1 MLVKVAAGVILR
13 NDSVFI
19 ALRKSNQHQGDLWE
33 FPGGKCESS
42 ESAEVASNR
51 LHCDNEAVYD
61 ALLGRE
67 KLGSTGIGNGIA
79 IPHCRLES
87 ANHTAIVVMSLQ
99 TPIDFD
105 SIDKRA
111 VDLIFALIVPP
122 HECDQHLATLAQIAE
137 LAQSPESLDK
147 LRTAQSNQDLFA
159 IFDSLI

>member
-1 MLVKVAAGVILR
+1 MSLKSLLKPELVLAKQDIVSKKRVLE
-13 NDSVFI
+13 NI
-19 ALRKSNQHQGDLWE
+19 ASAVSDRMH
-33 FPGGKCESS
+33 CE
-42 ESAEVASNR
+42 
-51 LHCDNEAVYD
+51 NEAVYE

-87 ANHTAIVVMSLQ
+87 ANRTAIVVMSLQ

-122 HECDQHLATLAQIAE
+122 HECDQHLSTLAKIAE
-137 LAQSPESLDK
+137 LAQSPESLEK
-147 LRTAQSNQDLFA
+147 LRAAQTDNELFDV
-159 IFDSLI
+159 FDSLI

>member
-1 MLVKVAAGVILR
+1 MPLNSLVKAELVLAKQDIVSKKRVL
-13 NDSVFI
+13 
-19 ALRKSNQHQGDLWE
+19 
-33 FPGGKCESS
+33 ESL
-42 ESAEVASNR
+42 AEITSNR

-105 SIDKRA
+105 SIDKQP

-122 HECDQHLATLAQIAE
+122 NECDQHLSTLAQIAE
-137 LAQSPESLDK
+137 LAQSPDALSKLRAAKNNEDLYTSFESL
-147 LRTAQSNQDLFA
+147 
-159 IFDSLI
+159 I

>member
-1 MLVKVAAGVILR
+1 MSLKSLLKPELVLAKQDIVSKKRVLE
-13 NDSVFI
+13 NI
-19 ALRKSNQHQGDLWE
+19 ASAVSDRMH
-33 FPGGKCESS
+33 CE
-42 ESAEVASNR
+42 
-51 LHCDNEAVYD
+51 NEAVYE

-87 ANHTAIVVMSLQ
+87 ANRTAIVVMSLQ
-99 TPIDFD
+99 SPIDFD

-122 HECDQHLATLAQIAE
+122 QECDQHLSTLAKIAE
-137 LAQSPESLDK
+137 LAQSPESLEK
-147 LRTAQSNQDLFA
+147 LRAAQTDNELFD

>member
-1 MLVKVAAGVILR
+1 MPLKSLLKTELVLAKQDIVSKKRVLENLADI
-13 NDSVFI
+13 
-19 ALRKSNQHQGDLWE
+19 
-33 FPGGKCESS
+33 
-42 ESAEVASNR
+42 ASNK
-51 LHCDNEAVYD
+51 LHCNNEAIYD

-99 TPIDFD
+99 KPIDFD

-122 HECDQHLATLAQIAE
+122 HECDEHLESLAQIAE
-137 LAQSPESLDK
+137 LAQSPQSLDQ
-147 LRTAQSNQDLFA
+147 LRTAQSNEELYT

>member
-1 MLVKVAAGVILR
+1 MSLKTLLKADLVLAKQEIVSKKRVLESIAETAA
-13 NDSVFI
+13 
-19 ALRKSNQHQGDLWE
+19 
-33 FPGGKCESS
+33 
-42 ESAEVASNR
+42 NR
-51 LHCDNEAVYD
+51 LHCNNEEIYD

-99 TPIDFD
+99 SPIDFD

-122 HECDQHLATLAQIAE
+122 NECDQHLASLAQIAE
-137 LAQSPESLDK
+137 LAQSAEALEK
-147 LRTAQSNQDLFA
+147 LRSAQSNQELFD
-159 IFDSLI
+159 IFESLI

>member
-1 MLVKVAAGVILR
+1 MSLKSLLKAELVLAKQDIVSKKRVLE
-13 NDSVFI
+13 SI
-19 ALRKSNQHQGDLWE
+19 AD
-33 FPGGKCESS
+33 
-42 ESAEVASNR
+42 VASNR
-51 LHCDNEAVYD
+51 LHCNNEAVYD

-122 HECDQHLATLAQIAE
+122 NECDQHLATLAQIAE
-137 LAQSPESLDK
+137 LAQSPEALDK
-147 LRTAQSNQDLFA
+147 LRTAQTNEDLFN

>member
-1 MLVKVAAGVILR
+1 MPLKSLLKAELILAKQNIVSKKR
-13 NDSVFI
+13 V
-19 ALRKSNQHQGDLWE
+19 L
-33 FPGGKCESS
+33 ESLS
-42 ESAEVASNR
+42 EVASNK
-51 LHCDNEAVYD
+51 LHCVNEDVYD

-87 ANHTAIVVMSLQ
+87 ANSTAIIVMSLE

-105 SIDKRA
+105 SIDKQA

-122 HECDQHLATLAQIAE
+122 HECDQHLSTLAQIAE
-137 LAQSPESLDK
+137 LAQSPQTLDK
-147 LRTAQSNQDLFA
+147 LRSAQTNEELYK

>member
-1 MLVKVAAGVILR
+1 MSLKSLLKAELVLAKQDIVSKKR
-13 NDSVFI
+13 
-19 ALRKSNQHQGDLWE
+19 AL
-33 FPGGKCESS
+33 ESLS
-42 ESAEVASNR
+42 KITSNR
-51 LHCDNEAVYD
+51 LHCDSEAVYE

-99 TPIDFD
+99 HPIDFD
-105 SIDKRA
+105 SIDKRD

-122 HECDQHLATLAQIAE
+122 HECDEHLSTLAQIAE
-137 LAQSPESLDK
+137 LAQSPQALNT
-147 LRTAQSNQDLFA
+147 LRTAQTNEDLFN

>member
-1 MLVKVAAGVILR
+1 MSLKSLLKAELVLAQQDIVSKKRVLE
-13 NDSVFI
+13 SI
-19 ALRKSNQHQGDLWE
+19 AD
-33 FPGGKCESS
+33 
-42 ESAEVASNR
+42 VVSNR
-51 LHCDNEAVYD
+51 LHCDNEAIYD

-87 ANHTAIVVMSLQ
+87 ANQTAIVVMSLQ

-122 HECDQHLATLAQIAE
+122 QECDQHLSTLAKIAE
-137 LAQSPESLDK
+137 LAQSPDALDK
-147 LRTAQSNQDLFA
+147 LRAAQTNDDLFTV
-159 IFDSLI
+159 FDALI

>member
-1 MLVKVAAGVILR
+1 MSL
-13 NDSVFI
+13 
-19 ALRKSNQHQGDLWE
+19 KSLL
-33 FPGGKCESS
+33 K
-42 ESAEVASNR
+42 AELIFAQQDIVSKKRVLEQVSDVASNK
-51 LHCDNEAVYD
+51 LHCDSEAVYD

-105 SIDKRA
+105 AIDKRA

-122 HECDQHLATLAQIAE
+122 HECDSHLSTLAQIAE
-137 LAQSPESLDK
+137 LAQSQQSLDK
-147 LRTAQSNQDLFA
+147 LRTAQTNEELFN
-159 IFDSLI
+159 IFESLV

>member
-1 MLVKVAAGVILR
+1 MPLNSLVKAELVLAKQDIVSKKRVL
-13 NDSVFI
+13 
-19 ALRKSNQHQGDLWE
+19 
-33 FPGGKCESS
+33 ESL
-42 ESAEVASNR
+42 AEITSNR

-105 SIDKRA
+105 SIDKQP

-122 HECDQHLATLAQIAE
+122 NECDLHLSTLAQIAE
-137 LAQSPESLDK
+137 LAQSPEALSK
-147 LRTAQSNQDLFA
+147 LRAAETNEDLYTSFE
-159 IFDSLI
+159 SLI